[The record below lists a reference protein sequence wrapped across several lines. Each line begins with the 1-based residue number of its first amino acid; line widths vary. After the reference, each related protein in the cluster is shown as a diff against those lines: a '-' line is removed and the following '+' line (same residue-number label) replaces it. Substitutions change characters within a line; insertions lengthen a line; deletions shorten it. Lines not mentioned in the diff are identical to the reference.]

1 MKKIHTIIALAL
13 IALASCAGPRANTD
27 STEASQNSAEAG
39 AMIHGAPES
48 N

>member
-1 MKKIHTIIALAL
+1 MKKINTIIALAL
-13 IALASCAGPRANTD
+13 LALASCAGPRANTD
-27 STEASQNSAEAG
+27 TTEASYNANEAG